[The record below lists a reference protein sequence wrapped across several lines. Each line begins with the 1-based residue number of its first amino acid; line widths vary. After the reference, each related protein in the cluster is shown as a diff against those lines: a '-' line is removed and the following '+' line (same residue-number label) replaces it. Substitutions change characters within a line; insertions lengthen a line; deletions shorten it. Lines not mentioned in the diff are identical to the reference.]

1 MACFVVALGQGEGCC
16 ANLYGRERMG
26 KRRMSEL
33 VTIAA
38 FRDVLL
44 AHVAL
49 SKLES
54 EGILCFL
61 ADEHIVNAQWLY
73 SNAVGGVKLRVFG
86 RDVKTARKL
95 LADDEAFVAE
105 SEEEPAAAAPDLVCP
120 HCGGGNVVQRNWTR
134 IFAALSLLLSIPLPV
149 FCRRFRC
156 GDCGQAWRP
165 VGYKSDREIFE
176 NSRGEKD

>member
-1 MACFVVALGQGEGCC
+1 
-16 ANLYGRERMG
+16 
-26 KRRMSEL
+26 MSEL

-73 SNAVGGVKLRVFG
+73 SNAVGGVKLRVRG
-86 RDVKTARKL
+86 SDAETARKI
-95 LADDEAFVAE
+95 LAGDEALVAE
-105 SEEEPAAAAPDLVCP
+105 SEREPEAAAPDLVCP
-120 HCGGGNVVQRNWTR
+120 HCGGGHVVQRNWTR
-134 IFAALSLLLSIPLPV
+134 IFAALSLLLGIPLPF

-156 GDCGQAWRP
+156 GDCGQTWRP
-165 VGYKSDREIFE
+165 AAYKSDREMFE
-176 NSRGEKD
+176 NGRGEKD

>member
-1 MACFVVALGQGEGCC
+1 
-16 ANLYGRERMG
+16 
-26 KRRMSEL
+26 MSEL

-54 EGILCFL
+54 EGVLCFL

-73 SNAVGGVKLRVFG
+73 SNAVGGVKLRVRG
-86 RDVKTARKL
+86 SDAEIARKI
-95 LADDEAFVAE
+95 LADDEALVAE
-105 SEEEPAAAAPDLVCP
+105 NEREPEAEAPDLVCP
-120 HCGGGNVVQRNWTR
+120 HCGGRRIVQRNWTR
-134 IFAALSLLLSIPLPV
+134 IFAAFSLLLSLPLPF

-156 GDCGQAWRP
+156 GDCGYAWRP
-165 VGYKSDREIFE
+165 AGYKSDREMLE
-176 NSRGEKD
+176 NGRGEKD